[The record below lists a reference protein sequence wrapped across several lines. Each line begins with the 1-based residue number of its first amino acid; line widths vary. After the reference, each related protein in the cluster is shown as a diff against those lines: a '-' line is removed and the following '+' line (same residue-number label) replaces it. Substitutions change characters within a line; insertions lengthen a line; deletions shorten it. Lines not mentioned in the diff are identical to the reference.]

1 MSTGILALASNEVQP
16 RARAIKAYAPGLLL
30 CLGGAAVA
38 MIFSSFIPGLRA
50 MIVAIIA
57 GIALT
62 NMTKLPSTFSPGI
75 QVAAKTLLRWGIVF
89 LGLKLVIADVRS
101 LGLPMLLVIVCIV
114 SGGIIGTLL
123 IGRLLKMKPAQVLLI
138 ACGFS
143 ICGAAAVA
151 GVRGASDAEE
161 EDVVIAV
168 ALVVIFGTIMIPTIP
183 FLGALAGLAPE
194 TMGMWAGGS
203 IHEVAQVVAA
213 GGAIGGSAL
222 EIAVVVK
229 LARVL
234 MLAPVVFI
242 LSLVKR
248 RRSSGVQITGHEK
261 RPPIVPLFIIGFLSM
276 VLLRSTVDL
285 PEPVLAT
292 GDFLQTIL
300 LATAMFALGCGVKIQ
315 SLLHVGVRPFVL
327 AFASTVLV
335 ATIAFVGIE
344 LV

>member
-1 MSTGILALASNEVQP
+1 MSTGILAPASIEVQP
-16 RARAIKAYAPGLLL
+16 RARAITTYAPGLLL
-30 CLGGAAVA
+30 CLVGAIIA
-38 MIFSSFIPGLRA
+38 MLFSSFIPGLSA
-50 MIVAIIA
+50 MIVAIIE

-62 NMTKLPSTFSPGI
+62 NMTQLPSTFSPGI

-89 LGLKLVIADVRS
+89 LGLKLVSADVRG

-114 SGGIIGTLL
+114 SGGIIGPLL

-151 GVRGASDAEE
+151 GVEGASDAE

-213 GGAIGGSAL
+213 GGVIGGSAL

-248 RRSSGVQITGHEK
+248 RQSSGVQTTGHEK

-315 SLLHVGVRPFVL
+315 SLLHVGVRPFVP
-327 AFASTVLV
+327 AFASTVFV

>member
-1 MSTGILALASNEVQP
+1 MFTRIMAPASSESQP
-16 RARAIKAYAPGLLL
+16 RARAIKTYAPGLLI
-30 CLGGAAVA
+30 CLGGAAAA
-38 MIFSSFIPGLRA
+38 MIFSSFVPGLSA
-50 MIVAIIA
+50 MIVAIVA

-62 NMTKLPSTFSPGI
+62 NMTRVPSKLSPGI

-101 LGLPMLLVIVCIV
+101 LGLPILLVIVCIV

-151 GVRGASDAEE
+151 
-161 EDVVIAV
+161 
-168 ALVVIFGTIMIPTIP
+168 LVVIFGTIMIPTIP

-194 TMGMWAGGS
+194 AMGMWAGGS

-213 GGAIGGSAL
+213 GDVIGGSAL

-234 MLAPVVFI
+234 LLAPVVFI

-248 RRSSGVQITGHEK
+248 HQSSGVQATGQEK

-315 SLLHVGVRPFVL
+315 SLLHVGVRPFIL

>member
-16 RARAIKAYAPGLLL
+16 RARAIKAYARGLLL

-38 MIFSSFIPGLRA
+38 MIFSSFIPGLSA
-50 MIVAIIA
+50 MIVAIVA
-57 GIALT
+57 GVALT
-62 NMTKLPSTFSPGI
+62 NMTKLPSTLSPGI

-89 LGLKLVIADVRS
+89 LGLKLVIADVRV

-114 SGGIIGTLL
+114 AGGIIGTLL

-151 GVRGASDAEE
+151 
-161 EDVVIAV
+161 
-168 ALVVIFGTIMIPTIP
+168 LVVIFGTIMIPTIP
-183 FLGALAGLAPE
+183 FLGTLAGSAPK

-213 GGAIGGSAL
+213 GGVIGGSAL

-234 MLAPVVFI
+234 LLAPVVFI
-242 LSLVKR
+242 LGLVKR
-248 RRSSGVQITGHEK
+248 RQSSGVQTTGQEK

-276 VLLRSTVDL
+276 VLLRSTVVL

-327 AFASTVLV
+327 AFASTGIV

>member
-1 MSTGILALASNEVQP
+1 
-16 RARAIKAYAPGLLL
+16 
-30 CLGGAAVA
+30 
-38 MIFSSFIPGLRA
+38 
-50 MIVAIIA
+50 
-57 GIALT
+57 
-62 NMTKLPSTFSPGI
+62 
-75 QVAAKTLLRWGIVF
+75 
-89 LGLKLVIADVRS
+89 
-101 LGLPMLLVIVCIV
+101 MLLVIVCIV
-114 SGGIIGTLL
+114 SGGIIGPLL

-151 GVRGASDAEE
+151 GVEGASDAE

-213 GGAIGGSAL
+213 GGVIGGSAL

-248 RRSSGVQITGHEK
+248 RQSSGVQTTGHEK

-315 SLLHVGVRPFVL
+315 SLLHVGVRPFVP
-327 AFASTVLV
+327 AFASTGIV

>member
-1 MSTGILALASNEVQP
+1 MSTGILAPASIEVQP
-16 RARAIKAYAPGLLL
+16 RARAITTYAPGLLL
-30 CLGGAAVA
+30 CLVGAIIA
-38 MIFSSFIPGLRA
+38 MLFSSFIPGLSA
-50 MIVAIIA
+50 MIVAIIE

-62 NMTKLPSTFSPGI
+62 NMTQLPSTFSPGI

-89 LGLKLVIADVRS
+89 LGLKLVIADVRG

-151 GVRGASDAEE
+151 GVEGASDAE

-183 FLGALAGLAPE
+183 FRGALAGLAPE

-213 GGAIGGSAL
+213 GGVIGGSAL

-248 RRSSGVQITGHEK
+248 RQSSGVQTTGHEK

-315 SLLHVGVRPFVL
+315 SLLHVGVRPFVP
-327 AFASTVLV
+327 AFASTVFV